1 MISDFP
7 VDPMHL
13 IDLGVTKT
21 LVSMWCTGKPSIK
34 LSYAQISQISHLL
47 INQIKNI
54 PLEFNR
60 KPRALE
66 ENRRWKATEYRQFL
80 LYTGPVVLKSI
91 LNHDNYLNFMSLNVA
106 VTILSFQSHH
116 VRYLDYANSLFNYF
130 IKTFIIL
137 YGKDNCSINIHN
149 LLHICDD
156 VKKFGMLQE
165 YSAYPF
171 ENFMQKIKG
180 YIRKKDK
187 PLQQIIN
194 CTYEQNFVEL
204 SEENNLNSKLK
215 LLNKLI

>member
-7 VDPMHL
+7 VEPMHL

-21 LVSMWCTGKPSIK
+21 LVSIWCTGKPSIK

-54 PLEFNR
+54 SLEFNR
-60 KPRALE
+60 KPRSE
-66 ENRRWKATEYRQFL
+66 ESRRWKATEFRQFL
-80 LYTGPVVLKSI
+80 LYTDPVVLKSI
-91 LNHDNYLNFMSLNVA
+91 LNRDNYLNFMSLNVA
-106 VTILSFQSHH
+106 VIILSFQPHH

-130 IKTFIIL
+130 IKTYIIL

-156 VKKFGMLQE
+156 IKKFGMLQE

-180 YIRKKDK
+180 YIKKKDK
-187 PLQQIIN
+187 P
-194 CTYEQNFVEL
+194 
-204 SEENNLNSKLK
+204 
-215 LLNKLI
+215 